1 MQQFLIEIK
10 IMQLLSLSVIIEAP
24 LIIMI
29 FNVRNFQ
36 KEYQFHITHRSNSLI
51 YTTFVR
57 RKEKSKSD
65 FDPYDDAVICN
76 TGMFHNV
83 NICIV
88 HQKSAF
94 KFSTIMINIKKF
106 QLFKH
111 INSSSIQKIFTKSCA
126 LCKYASKRR
135 HCRQIICGM
144 S

>member
-36 KEYQFHITHRSNSLI
+36 KNTNFTSRIEVILLFTQHSYVEWKKVNRTLTH
-51 YTTFVR
+51 TMMH
-57 RKEKSKSD
+57 
-65 FDPYDDAVICN
+65 AVICN

-88 HQKSAF
+88 HPKSAF
-94 KFSTIMINIKKF
+94 KFSTIMINIKKIPAF
-106 QLFKH
+106 QTY
-111 INSSSIQKIFTKSCA
+111 Q
-126 LCKYASKRR
+126 
-135 HCRQIICGM
+135 
-144 S
+144 

>member
-1 MQQFLIEIK
+1 MQQLQTEIK

-36 KEYQFHITHRSNSLI
+36 KNTNFTSRIEVILLFTQHSYVEWKKVNRTLTHTMMLSFAI
-51 YTTFVR
+51 YRYV
-57 RKEKSKSD
+57 
-65 FDPYDDAVICN
+65 
-76 TGMFHNV
+76 
-83 NICIV
+83 ICIV
-88 HQKSAF
+88 HPKSAF